1 MTTEDEAVGKEAEED
16 GFGKAEDVLAF
27 DGESPAAQIEKEAC
41 EELWLEICLDWGLRD
56 LRNGGVGEV
65 YGGHG

>member
-41 EELWLEICLDWGLRD
+41 EELWLEICLDRGLRD
-56 LRNGGVGEV
+56 LRDGGVGEV